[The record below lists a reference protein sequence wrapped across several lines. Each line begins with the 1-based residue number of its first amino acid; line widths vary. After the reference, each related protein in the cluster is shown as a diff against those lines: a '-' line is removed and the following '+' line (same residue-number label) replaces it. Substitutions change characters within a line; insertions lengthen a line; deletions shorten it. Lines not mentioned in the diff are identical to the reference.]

1 MQPKLHPLQLALLI
15 ALASQ
20 SPLAIAD
27 AAADTAPTAPTAAAA
42 TPSSKAASSDVA
54 DSASAPT
61 LGSVVVSASALSL
74 GVLEMSTPVSVLAG
88 DQLVQDRAA
97 SLGETLSREP
107 GIHSTHFGAGASR
120 PIIRGMDGPRVKVLS
135 DGAEVMDASTV
146 SPDHAVAVDP
156 MLSEQIEVLRGP
168 SALAYGGGA
177 IGGVVNVL
185 DRKIPTAIPA
195 RGVDGSVE
203 FRANTAAREAAGAFE
218 VTAGTGSFAIHAEG
232 LKRDARDYRVGSGWS
247 EGSHVDGSYNQTES
261 SSLGL
266 SWIGDRGWLG
276 LAYTHQR
283 NEYGLPGHD
292 HDLEDCHTHGD
303 HLHCGSHDDDDDDH
317 DHDETHADVP
327 YVDLISA
334 RWDLRGEYREP
345 FAGFARVRV
354 RASHTDYRHDEIE
367 DGEVATR
374 FRSKGHDGRVELE
387 HHPLAAW
394 RGVVGLQSS
403 RRDFSAIGEEA
414 YLEPTLTRKNALY
427 LVETLEA
434 GAWRVEAAL
443 RREWQRID
451 TDSGAADRSHHGNSV
466 SLGAVWNFTP
476 GYALGASLSRAQRL
490 PTAEE
495 LYANGL
501 HLATK
506 TLERGNA
513 ELKPETSHNLDLS
526 LRKHSGDTTFAVSA
540 FHNRVSDYIY
550 ANTLD
555 EHDGLQLIEYAQRDA
570 TFTGIEGQIRQRLNA
585 MFGLTLFGD
594 HVRAKLSGGDNLPRT
609 PANRLGLRL
618 DGQWQKWKGE
628 AEAYRVARQDRISDF
643 ETSTPGY
650 NMFNLGLSYSA
661 RINALPYLFYIKG
674 SNLTDERAYSHTSF
688 IKDAAP
694 LTGRN
699 LTMGVRVTF

>member
-1 MQPKLHPLQLALLI
+1 MQPKLHPLRLTLLI
-15 ALASQ
+15 AFACQ
-20 SPLAIAD
+20 SPIALADEAITA
-27 AAADTAPTAPTAAAA
+27 AGTSPVNAASTAADSTSVPT
-42 TPSSKAASSDVA
+42 
-54 DSASAPT
+54 PT

-74 GVLEMSTPVSVLAG
+74 GALEMSTPVSVLSG
-88 DQLVQDRAA
+88 DKLVQDRAA

-107 GIHSTHFGAGASR
+107 GIRSTHFGAGASR

-146 SPDHAVAVDP
+146 SPDHAVAIEP

-195 RGVDGSVE
+195 RGVEGSVE
-203 FRANTAAREAAGAFE
+203 LRANTAARETAGAFE
-218 VTAGTGSFAIHAEG
+218 VTAGAGSFAIHAEG
-232 LKRDARDYRVGSGWS
+232 LKRDASDYRVGHGWS
-247 EGSHVDGSYNQTES
+247 EGRRVDGSDNKTES
-261 SSLGL
+261 TSLGL

-283 NEYGLPGHD
+283 NEYGLPGHG

-303 HLHCGSHDDDDDDH
+303 HLHCGTHGDDDDDH
-317 DHDETHADVP
+317 DHDHDEAHGVP

-345 FAGFARVRV
+345 FAGVARLRV

-374 FRSKGHDGRVELE
+374 FRNIGHDGRIELE

-394 RGVVGLQSS
+394 RGVIGVQSS
-403 RRDFSAIGEEA
+403 QRDFSAIGEEA

-443 RREWQRID
+443 RREWQHID
-451 TDSGAADRSHHGNSV
+451 TDSDAPDRSHHGNSV
-466 SLGAVWNFTP
+466 SLGAVWSFTP

-495 LYANGL
+495 LYADGL
-501 HLATK
+501 HLATR

-526 LRKHSGDTTFAVSA
+526 LRKHSGNTTFAVSA

-555 EHDGLQLIEYAQRDA
+555 EHEGLQLIEYAQRDA

-594 HVRAKLSGGDNLPRT
+594 HVRAKLSGGDALPRI
-609 PANRLGLRL
+609 PANRIGLRL
-618 DGQWQKWKGE
+618 DGQWQQWKGE
-628 AEAYRVARQDRISDF
+628 AEAYRVARQDRIADF

-661 RINALPYLFYIKG
+661 RFNALPYLFYLKG